1 MTSMMS
7 ATPRSGESFSTLA
20 TTMSRTNT
28 LTSTFEE
35 ADDDAQFER
44 IYSKVRTACE
54 NCQSSIPRILATLK
68 ITYEQMRKD
77 FDSEHPRLKA
87 LAGLIEKSYD
97 VQQTSTPLYERLNRM
112 QLGDSDSRDQ
122 PEFWQQCMGFIK
134 AWGELAAAVSGQG
147 RDMRLLSSEIKQL
160 MKPLHKTVKDA
171 SVAISDSPWSHLT
184 ASTTGIVS
192 SLSSFTSRTQPP
204 KFLSKPTMSY
214 GGGSSFPGPI
224 NTSITSVS
232 SAFSQPYST
241 ASLGSQGSGGY
252 ITPVPATPLSAALG
266 AAAQATVPNPNP
278 NTPNLLGVAPTNT
291 ISFNERADRYLSS
304 TARRI

>member
-1 MTSMMS
+1 MTSMTS

-20 TTMSRTNT
+20 NAMSRTNT

-97 VQQTSTPLYERLNRM
+97 VQQTSAPLYERLDRM

-134 AWGELAAAVSGQG
+134 V
-147 RDMRLLSSEIKQL
+147 RFYR
-160 MKPLHKTVKDA
+160 
-171 SVAISDSPWSHLT
+171 
-184 ASTTGIVS
+184 GIV
-192 SLSSFTSRTQPP
+192 LR
-204 KFLSKPTMSY
+204 
-214 GGGSSFPGPI
+214 
-224 NTSITSVS
+224 
-232 SAFSQPYST
+232 
-241 ASLGSQGSGGY
+241 
-252 ITPVPATPLSAALG
+252 
-266 AAAQATVPNPNP
+266 
-278 NTPNLLGVAPTNT
+278 
-291 ISFNERADRYLSS
+291 
-304 TARRI
+304 